1 MQEHHE
7 SIGRYLSCLYR
18 HTQIFFERELSDYG
32 LGHGTFSFLMI
43 LSKNDG
49 IHQEKLSRFL
59 NIDKAT
65 TARAI
70 KRLMLLGYVERKQD
84 PKDRRA
90 YRLHLTKKGLSLKP
104 ILART
109 SAKWSEIL
117 TAGFDSEER
126 IRVLELLR
134 KMSCNS
140 VNFRESVLH
149 K

>member
-1 MQEHHE
+1 MRGHHE

-18 HTQIFFERELSDYG
+18 HTRMYLDRQLRDYG
-32 LGHGTFSFLMI
+32 LGYGSLSFLMT
-43 LSKNDG
+43 LFRNDG
-49 IHQEKLSRFL
+49 IHQEELSRIL

-70 KRLMLLGYVERKQD
+70 KRLMSLGYVIRKQD

-90 YRLHLTKKGLSLKP
+90 YRLHLTEKGLSLKP

-109 SAKWSEIL
+109 SAKWSQIL
-117 TAGFDSEER
+117 TAEFAPEER
-126 IRVLELLR
+126 TRVLELLK
-134 KMSCNS
+134 KMSHNS
-140 VNFRESVLH
+140 VNFRESVLY

>member
-1 MQEHHE
+1 MQGRE
-7 SIGRYLSCLYR
+7 SIGRYLSCLHR
-18 HTQIFFERELSDYG
+18 HTQMFFERELSDYG

-70 KRLMLLGYVERKQD
+70 KRLMSLGYVVRKQD
-84 PKDRRA
+84 TKDRRA
-90 YRLHLTKKGLSLKP
+90 YRLHLTEKGLSLKP

-109 SAKWSEIL
+109 SAKWSEIV
-117 TAGFDSEER
+117 TAGFGSEEQT
-126 IRVLELLR
+126 RVLELLK
-134 KMSCNS
+134 KMSHNS
-140 VNFRESVLH
+140 VNFRESVLY

>member
-1 MQEHHE
+1 MQEHHV

-18 HTQIFFERELSDYG
+18 HTQMFFERELSDYG

-59 NIDKAT
+59 NINKAT

-70 KRLMLLGYVERKQD
+70 KRLMSLGYVERKQD
-84 PKDRRA
+84 PKDGRA
-90 YRLHLTKKGLSLKP
+90 HRLYLTAKGLSLKP
-104 ILART
+104 ILAKT
-109 SAKWSEIL
+109 SAKWSKIL
-117 TAGFDSEER
+117 AAGFDSEER
-126 IRVLELLR
+126 TRVLELLR
-134 KMSCNS
+134 KMSRNS

>member
-1 MQEHHE
+1 MQEHHV

-18 HTQIFFERELSDYG
+18 HTQMFFERELSDYG

-43 LSKNDG
+43 LFKNDG

-70 KRLMLLGYVERKQD
+70 KRLMSLGYVVRKQD

-90 YRLHLTKKGLSLKP
+90 HRLYLTEKGLSLKP

-109 SAKWSEIL
+109 SEKWSQIL
-117 TAGFDSEER
+117 TVEFAPEEQTQ
-126 IRVLELLR
+126 VLELLR
-134 KMSCNS
+134 KMSRNS

>member
-1 MQEHHE
+1 MQGRE
-7 SIGRYLSCLYR
+7 SIGRYLSCLHR
-18 HTQIFFERELSDYG
+18 HTQMFFERELSDYG

-70 KRLMLLGYVERKQD
+70 KRLMSLGYVVRKQD
-84 PKDRRA
+84 TKDRRA
-90 YRLHLTKKGLSLKP
+90 YRLHLTAKGLSLKP

-109 SAKWSEIL
+109 SAKWSEIV
-117 TAGFDSEER
+117 TAGFGSEER
-126 IRVLELLR
+126 TRVLELLK
-134 KMSCNS
+134 KMSHNS
-140 VNFRESVLH
+140 VNFRESVLY